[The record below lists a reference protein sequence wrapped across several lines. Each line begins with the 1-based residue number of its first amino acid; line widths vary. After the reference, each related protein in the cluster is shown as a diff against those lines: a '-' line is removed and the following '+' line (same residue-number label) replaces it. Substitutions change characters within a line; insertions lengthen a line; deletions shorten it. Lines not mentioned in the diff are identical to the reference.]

1 MYRYICYASESA
13 DKKVFYDTIS
23 EIKKLYP
30 DCTEDTSEIFDRT
43 EMGQVLLIPDEQG
56 NTAKICIKKEYETNK
71 VFVMSETYISKY
83 YEDKQVS
90 NIFIHSGGSI
100 SKGTEI
106 ISSIPFVIINLI
118 AAFAGYCLGKVKIT
132 FTDII
137 IALILSAVYI
147 FSSFF
152 IKNKLDI
159 SLPKILFIQS
169 GGYLVLTIFPVVFI
183 FALISDSWGGV
194 FVILF
199 EIIYLRIV
207 IISLA
212 ASGIIS
218 SIIYKFSK
226 SKWGNFSLKNKKE

>member
-1 MYRYICYASESA
+1 MYKYMCYVSENG

-30 DCTEDTSEIFDRT
+30 ECTEDTSEIFDRT

-71 VFVMSETYISKY
+71 VFVMSETYLSKY
-83 YEDKQVS
+83 YEDKRVS
-90 NIFIHSGGSI
+90 NIFIHSGGSV
-100 SKGTEI
+100 SKGKEI
-106 ISSIPFVIINLI
+106 ILSIPFVIINLI
-118 AAFAGYCLGKVKIT
+118 AAFAGYCLGKVEIT

-152 IKNKLDI
+152 IKNKLGI
-159 SLPKILFIQS
+159 SPPKILFIQS
-169 GGYLVLTIFPVVFI
+169 GGYLALITLPVVFVL
-183 FALISDSWGGV
+183 AYISDSWGGV

-207 IISLA
+207 IIALA
-212 ASGIIS
+212 ASG
-218 SIIYKFSK
+218 IIYKFSK
-226 SKWGNFSLKNKKE
+226 SK

>member
-1 MYRYICYASESA
+1 MYKYMCYVSENS
-13 DKKVFYDTIS
+13 DKNVFYDTIS

-30 DCTEDTSEIFDRT
+30 DYTEIPYSERNGI
-43 EMGQVLLIPDEQG
+43 GQVLLIPDEQG
-56 NTAKICIKKEYETNK
+56 HTAKICIKKEYKTNQ
-71 VFVMSETYISKY
+71 VFVMSETYLSKY

-90 NIFIHSGGSI
+90 NIFIHSGGSL
-100 SKGTEI
+100 SKGLST
-106 ISSIPFVIINLI
+106 PFVIINLI
-118 AAFAGYCLGKVKIT
+118 AAFAGFYLGKGKVKIT

-147 FSSFF
+147 FSSLF

-169 GGYLVLTIFPVVFI
+169 GGYLALITIPVVFV
-183 FALISDSWGGV
+183 FAYISDSWGGV

-207 IISLA
+207 IIALA
-212 ASGIIS
+212 ISGIIS
-218 SIIYKFSK
+218 SIILFIIKKCK
-226 SKWGNFSLKNKKE
+226 SAREEINSP

>member
-1 MYRYICYASESA
+1 
-13 DKKVFYDTIS
+13 
-23 EIKKLYP
+23 
-30 DCTEDTSEIFDRT
+30 
-43 EMGQVLLIPDEQG
+43 
-56 NTAKICIKKEYETNK
+56 
-71 VFVMSETYISKY
+71 MSETYLSKY
-83 YEDKQVS
+83 YKDKRVS
-90 NIFIHSGGSI
+90 NIFMHSGNSI
-100 SKGTEI
+100 GKMGEMI
-106 ISSIPFVIINLI
+106 LSIPFVIINLI
-118 AAFAGYCLGKVKIT
+118 AAFSGYYLGKVEIT

-169 GGYLVLTIFPVVFI
+169 GGYLALITLPVVFVL
-183 FALISDSWGGV
+183 AYISDSWGGV

-207 IISLA
+207 IIALA

-226 SKWGNFSLKNKKE
+226 SK